1 MPVPVNHCVYQI
13 GIDLMGADV
22 PPSHIVEAA
31 LSLPDDFYKDTKLV
45 LFGTEEHIISH
56 PNSTFVACPEVV
68 SMDDSPTSIIREKKE
83 TSLLVGVQWLK
94 KASNSAFLTCAN
106 TGALIAA
113 VRSELECLP
122 GISRPA
128 LACSIV
134 CKNGDVV
141 MLDVGG
147 NVETVAETL
156 VQFARLGTSYYRAVY
171 GIQKP
176 KVALLNI
183 GQEAFKGTQ
192 ELKSAAVLLQQEPDI
207 EFVGNKEPY
216 DVFTKQADVFV
227 TNGFSGNLFLK
238 SCEAYGRH
246 IFEML
251 KVQYPKIVASD
262 IIQEAGAEI
271 LGVNKLVVKCHGAAT
286 KTAIIN
292 ALIKIKQRLRIKA
305 LNC

>member
-1 MPVPVNHCVYQI
+1 MPIYQI

-22 PPSHIVEAA
+22 PPSHIIEAA
-31 LSLPDDFYKDTKLV
+31 LSLPDDFFHDVHLV
-45 LFGTEEHIISH
+45 LFGTQEHSITH
-56 PNSTFVACPEVV
+56 PHITFRVCPEVV
-68 SMDDSPTSIIREKKE
+68 GMDDSPTSIIREKKAS
-83 TSLLVGVQWLK
+83 SLLIGVQWLK
-94 KASNSAFLTCAN
+94 NTKYSAFLTLAN

-128 LACSIV
+128 LACSIATP
-134 CKNGDVV
+134 KGDVV
-141 MLDVGG
+141 MTDVGG
-147 NVETVAETL
+147 NVETSAETL
-156 VQFARLGTSYYRAVY
+156 VQFARLGSAYYQTVY
-171 GIQKP
+171 GIKNP

-192 ELKSAAVLLQQEPDI
+192 ELKGASALLQEEPGI

-246 IFEML
+246 IFNVL
-251 KVQYPKIVASD
+251 KAQYPQIQPSD

-271 LGVNKLVVKCHGAAT
+271 LGINKLVVKCHGAAT
-286 KTAIIN
+286 KTAITN
-292 ALIKIKQRLRIKA
+292 ALLKQRLRIKA